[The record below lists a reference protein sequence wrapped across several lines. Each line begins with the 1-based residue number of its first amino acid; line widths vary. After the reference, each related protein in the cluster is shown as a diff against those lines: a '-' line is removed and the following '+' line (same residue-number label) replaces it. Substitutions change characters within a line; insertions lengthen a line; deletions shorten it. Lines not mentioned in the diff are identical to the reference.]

1 MCPACIA
8 SAALLISGI
17 MSTGGLTALAAKKLH
32 AKNNADDG
40 GSFDSQSHKGV
51 NTKSDIHGKEQL

>member
-8 SAALLISGI
+8 SVALIITGI

-32 AKNNADDG
+32 AKNVANDR
-40 GSFDSQSHKGV
+40 GSFDSQSGEDMKI
-51 NTKSDIHGKEQL
+51 KSDVHGKEQP

>member
-8 SAALLISGI
+8 SAALIITGF

-32 AKNNADDG
+32 AKNVANDR
-40 GSFDSQSHKGV
+40 GSFDSQSGEDV
-51 NTKSDIHGKEQL
+51 NAKSDTHGKEQL